1 MRPLAD
7 AIVVFICVFAS
18 GLLGL
23 SLRGLLPERHLAEDS
38 MGMVRL
44 GTGVLATLTAL
55 VLGLLVA
62 SAKANYDRVR
72 DDITKGAVS
81 ILLLDRTLAQ
91 YGEQARDAR
100 TELRA
105 AVTTM
110 VNNVFVARHRGAS
123 NLDSAGGMARSER
136 LQTELRNLT
145 PQNDMQRML
154 QARALDIS
162 NDIAQTRLL
171 VINEAQGSLPAV
183 FLLVLVL
190 WLAIMF
196 AGFGLVTAR
205 NPTVLVTLAL
215 CALSLAGAVMM
226 AEELNQP
233 LTGFMHVS
241 DAPLRYALA
250 NLGN

>member
-7 AIVVFICVFAS
+7 ALVVLICVFAS
-18 GLLGL
+18 GLLGM

-44 GTGVLATLTAL
+44 CTGVLATLTAL

-62 SAKANYDRVR
+62 SAKANYDRVS
-72 DDITKGAVS
+72 DDVVKGAVS

-91 YGEQARDAR
+91 YGEQTHEAR

-105 AVTTM
+105 AVSSM
-110 VNNVFVARHRGAS
+110 VDRVFGARNRGTVTI
-123 NLDSAGGMARSER
+123 DSAEGLARSQR
-136 LQTELRNLT
+136 LEAELRNLT
-145 PQNDMQRML
+145 PQNDVQRSL

-171 VINEAQGSLPAV
+171 VINQAQGSLPGV

-190 WLAIMF
+190 WLVIMF
-196 AGFGLVTAR
+196 AGFGLVTAK
-205 NPTVLVTLAL
+205 NPTAIVTLAL
-215 CALSLAGAVMM
+215 CALSLAGAVLMT
-226 AEELNQP
+226 EELNEP
-233 LTGFMHVS
+233 LTGLMQVS
-241 DAPLRYALA
+241 GAPMRYALA
-250 NLGN
+250 HLGG